1 MLDCPS
7 GCDLI
12 AVSAPLDV
20 LLAGHDLSL
29 GFVVVFW
36 MVTCFFLLDYIAVA
50 ATAVMMQLLP
60 SVKVLQLQL
69 HFFVNHMLWTGFFS
83 SLT

>member
-20 LLAGHDLSL
+20 PLACHDLSL

-36 MVTCFFLLDYIAVA
+36 LFACFCLLDYIAVA
-50 ATAVMMQLLP
+50 AAAVM
-60 SVKVLQLQL
+60 
-69 HFFVNHMLWTGFFS
+69 
-83 SLT
+83 

>member
-7 GCDLI
+7 GCDLF

-20 LLAGHDLSL
+20 PLAGHDLSL

-36 MVTCFFLLDYIAVA
+36 LLTCLCLLDYMADA
-50 ATAVMMQLLP
+50 AAAVMMQLP
-60 SVKVLQLQL
+60 L
-69 HFFVNHMLWTGFFS
+69 HFFVNHMLWMLFQV
-83 SLT
+83 

>member
-20 LLAGHDLSL
+20 PLACLDLSL
-29 GFVVVFW
+29 GFVVGFW
-36 MVTCFFLLDYIAVA
+36 LFACFCLLDYIADA
-50 ATAVMMQLLP
+50 AAAVMMQLP
-60 SVKVLQLQL
+60 L
-69 HFFVNHMLWTGFFS
+69 HFFVNHMLWMLFS

>member
-7 GCDLI
+7 GCDLF

-20 LLAGHDLSL
+20 PLARHNLSL

-36 MVTCFFLLDYIAVA
+36 LLACFFLLDYIAVA
-50 ATAVMMQLLP
+50 AAAVMMQLP
-60 SVKVLQLQL
+60 SSVKVLQLQL
-69 HFFVNHMLWTGFFS
+69 HFFVNHMLWTGFFQV
-83 SLT
+83 